1 MENIF
6 DSLKFY
12 EELKAANVPEKQARA
27 HAEALRAA
35 LAAYDGSRLKEMATK
50 GDLRETELRLQA
62 EIEKI
67 RTEIKNAEI
76 RLLKWQIG
84 AWLTLAAIM
93 AKGFGWLGF

>member
-12 EELKAANVPEKQARA
+12 EEPKAANVPEKQARA

-35 LAAYDGSRLKEMATK
+35 FSAYDGGRLKEMATR
-50 GDLRETELRLQA
+50 GALRETELRLQA
-62 EIEKI
+62 DIEKI
-67 RTEIKNAEI
+67 RTEIKTAEI

-84 AWLTLAAIM
+84 GWLTLAAIM
-93 AKGFGWLGF
+93 ANSFGWLVF

>member
-1 MENIF
+1 MENVF
-6 DSLKFY
+6 NSLKFY
-12 EELKAANVPEKQARA
+12 EDLKAADVPEKQALA
-27 HAEALRAA
+27 HAEAIRAA
-35 LAAYDGSRLKEMATK
+35 FAAYDGGRLKEMATK

-67 RTEIKNAEI
+67 RAEVKTAEI

-84 AWLTLAAIM
+84 GWLALAAIM